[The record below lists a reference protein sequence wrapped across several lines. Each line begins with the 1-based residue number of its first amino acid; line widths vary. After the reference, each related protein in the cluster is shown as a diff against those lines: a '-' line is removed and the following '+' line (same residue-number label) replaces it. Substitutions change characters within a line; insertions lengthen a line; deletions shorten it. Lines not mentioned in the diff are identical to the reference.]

1 MRLRFLVVALT
12 LGAAARVGA
21 QAAPPGP
28 SIVVDRVVAVVGN
41 KPILASQVD
50 EDLFS
55 RQAQGVKIPEGDSAA
70 MQALRV
76 QVLNDLINQELLVQ
90 EALRDTTIKVTDQE
104 VVARVEAQIKR
115 VRAGFTSELDYR
127 NELKKAGF
135 GTPEEYRRWLMEQQR
150 RGALQ
155 EALMT
160 SLRDQQKLK
169 PVAPTEAQM
178 QEFYE
183 TRKAALGKRPATIS
197 FRQIV
202 VAPRADSAAKA
213 RALLLADSIAS
224 ALRQGADFATAARRF
239 SMDPGS
245 REQGGSL
252 GWLRRGPPL
261 APEFEKVAF
270 GLKVGVISN
279 PVESPF
285 GYHIIQVQRAQPAEI
300 DVRHILIMPAVTD
313 ADAAAARERA
323 NGVAL
328 AIQNGA
334 SLDSLQRADHD
345 YAEEREATQ
354 VVLAQLPPAYQAA
367 LATADSGT
375 VTPPFVL
382 EAPNNRSKYAVVYV
396 TGRTAEGEVAYDDVR
411 DQIRAALG
419 KQLAEQRYV
428 QQLRKTAYVE
438 VRGP

>member
-1 MRLRFLVVALT
+1 MRLRSLVVALT
-12 LGAAARVGA
+12 LGAVARAGA
-21 QAAPPGP
+21 QAVAPGP
-28 SIVVDRVVAVVGN
+28 SIVVDRVVGVVGN

-70 MQALRV
+70 MQALRL

-115 VRAGFTSELDYR
+115 VRGGFTSELDYR

-169 PVAPTEAQM
+169 AVAPTEAQM
-178 QEFYE
+178 REFYD

-261 APEFEKVAF
+261 APEFEKAAF
-270 GLKVGVISN
+270 ALKVGVISN
-279 PVESPF
+279 PVETPF

-300 DVRHILIMPAVTD
+300 DVRHILIMPTVTD
-313 ADAAAARERA
+313 ADAATARARA
-323 NGVAL
+323 DVVATAL
-328 AIQNGA
+328 RNGA
-334 SLDSLQRADHD
+334 SIDSLQRADHD

-354 VVLAQLPPAYQAA
+354 VVLTQLPPAYQAA
-367 LATADSGT
+367 LANVDSGT
-375 VTPPFVL
+375 VAPVFVL
-382 EAPNNRSKYAVVYV
+382 EAPNNRSKYVVAYV
-396 TGRTAEGEVAYDDVR
+396 AARTVEGEVSYEDVR
-411 DQIRAALG
+411 DQIRAALS

-428 QQLRKTAYVE
+428 QQLRKSAYVE

>member
-1 MRLRFLVVALT
+1 MRLRSLVVALT
-12 LGAAARVGA
+12 LGAAARAGA

-28 SIVVDRVVAVVGN
+28 SIVVDRVVGIVGN

-55 RQAQGVKIPEGDSAA
+55 RQAQGVKLPEGDSAA
-70 MQALRV
+70 MAVLRL

-104 VVARVEAQIKR
+104 VVARVEQQIKR

-150 RGALQ
+150 RAALQ

-178 QEFYE
+178 REFYE

-261 APEFEKVAF
+261 APEFEKAAF
-270 GLKVGVISN
+270 GMKVGVISN
-279 PVESPF
+279 PVETPF

-300 DVRHILIMPAVTD
+300 DVRHILIMPTVTD

-323 NGVAL
+323 DAVATAL
-328 AIQNGA
+328 RNGA
-334 SLDSLQRADHD
+334 SVDSLQRADHD
-345 YAEEREATQ
+345 YAEEREANQ
-354 VVLAQLPPAYQAA
+354 VVLTQLPPAYQAA
-367 LATADSGT
+367 LANADSGT
-375 VTPPFVL
+375 VTPVFVL
-382 EAPNNRSKYAVVYV
+382 EAPNNRSKYAVAYV
-396 TGRTAEGEVAYDDVR
+396 TARTVEGEVAYDDVR
-411 DQIRAALG
+411 DQIRAALA

-428 QQLRKTAYVE
+428 QQLRKSAYVE